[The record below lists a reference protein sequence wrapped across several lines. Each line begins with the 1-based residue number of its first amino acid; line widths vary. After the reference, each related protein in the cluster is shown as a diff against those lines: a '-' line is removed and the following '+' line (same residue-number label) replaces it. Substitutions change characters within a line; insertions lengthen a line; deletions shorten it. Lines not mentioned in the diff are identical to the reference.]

1 MKRVEEIKVKR
12 QAQFIF
18 DRQKKAKQ
26 IEKEKDIKEVK
37 RDLALIRSP
46 AAGLKRAAKE
56 MEVDNEDMEEVE
68 HEQMDEV
75 EETTLNL
82 NKSLS
87 KTKKRSKKAKVVL
100 EQEPDES
107 MAMAEE
113 V

>member
-1 MKRVEEIKVKR
+1 
-12 QAQFIF
+12 
-18 DRQKKAKQ
+18 
-26 IEKEKDIKEVK
+26 
-37 RDLALIRSP
+37 
-46 AAGLKRAAKE
+46 
-56 MEVDNEDMEEVE
+56 
-68 HEQMDEV
+68 MDEV

-87 KTKKRSKKAKVVL
+87 KTKKRLKKAKVVL

>member
-1 MKRVEEIKVKR
+1 MKR

-18 DRQKKAKQ
+18 DRQKKARL

-87 KTKKRSKKAKVVL
+87 KTKKRLKKAKVVL
-100 EQEPDES
+100 EHEPDES
-107 MAMAEE
+107 MAMVEE